1 MFTRHRGK
9 KSGYPQPPTHRSLQ
23 TEAATLQ
30 PLSISKA
37 EVNVCS
43 LFDRHYLTEPKHLD
57 APTVSATLSGI
68 INTIYYRCSP
78 IESLKE
84 DHVPFRIL
92 IVGLFFVTLVP
103 APTRAQ
109 QPSSRSWTFNLN
121 WQEFRQL
128 VPACRVKTDH
138 AILSGAFK
146 SSRFYQQRRR
156 QHGPVGLA
164 HSIAADVN
172 ALIAPHIPYGITDIL
187 APYPGSL
194 RIPEE
199 PFRLYV
205 RAVLVGLVNNGFKNI
220 IILNGHGPQI
230 PILQQL
236 AQDIAL
242 EYKVNTLVVNW
253 WILGTDIRIKCSAK
267 TVAMQRTTKPPWSKP
282 SIRNK
287 FTGSSSPQGSDMAGG
302 LSAGSCGRVVGG
314 SISSHH
320 AAIHARPGN
329 SQRSTQAKADE
340 YYAKVVA
347 KVKALVLDTLHRWEV
362 AGFN

>member
-1 MFTRHRGK
+1 VLDNQYNIP
-9 KSGYPQPPTHRSLQ
+9 S
-23 TEAATLQ
+23 TLASQ
-30 PLSISKA
+30 NFSK
-37 EVNVCS
+37 EI
-43 LFDRHYLTEPKHLD
+43 RM
-57 APTVSATLSGI
+57 
-68 INTIYYRCSP
+68 
-78 IESLKE
+78 
-84 DHVPFRIL
+84 
-92 IVGLFFVTLVP
+92 
-103 APTRAQ
+103 PTRFLILTTLFLASYPAAVLAQ
-109 QPSSRSWTFNLN
+109 QPSSRSMDDLT

-128 VPACRVKTDH
+128 VPAKIKTV
-138 AILSGAFK
+138 ILTVGTLEAHGFINNGADNTV
-146 SSRFYQQRRR
+146 
-156 QHGPVGLA
+156 PVGIA

-172 ALIAPHIPYGITDIL
+172 ALIAPHIPYGVTDIL

-199 PFRLYV
+199 PFRVYV

-253 WILGTDIRIKCSAK
+253 WILANDITRQVFGEDGGHA
-267 TVAMQRTTKPPWSKP
+267 TNDETAMVQAINPKQVHWDLFSG
-282 SIRNK
+282 N
-287 FTGSSSPQGSDMAGG
+287 DMAEA
-302 LSAGSCGRVVGG
+302 LPVPPDAWSAVPFP
-314 SISSHH
+314 
-320 AAIHARPGN
+320 ATMLQYTPG
-329 SQRSTQAKADE
+329 QGVPKDRTQAKADE